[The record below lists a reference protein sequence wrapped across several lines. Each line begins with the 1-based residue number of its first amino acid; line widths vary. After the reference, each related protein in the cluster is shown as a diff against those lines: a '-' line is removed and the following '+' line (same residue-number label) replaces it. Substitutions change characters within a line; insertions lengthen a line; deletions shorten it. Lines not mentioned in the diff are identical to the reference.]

1 MDFRPL
7 VLILSAI
14 VAAPSCRRDS
24 PAPSQQVAPVLPAN
38 TPAPPSRAPARPL
51 VPPGRGARVLVDVS
65 EGLRGFTARRLAT
78 LSKLHQNVIEHALTD
93 AQSINPSLQVYAPF
107 QRCKLD
113 TAIRCD
119 AAPVPPIELGRSQT
133 YSGRDAALHLAL
145 RMPPV
150 APRPD
155 LQEPDPLDPYA
166 VTVIVTDGF
175 QSASGGAPTGAS
187 PTVACAGGPDSACI
201 GELLAQRV
209 RSGYGVWL
217 VRLHLAFDGRYFAE
231 TELDEPAWNR
241 VLQHVELLNRDPA
254 WNGLRFRARH
264 ARFSTPEGAFDWEGA
279 RPLLVWILSRET
291 AIGRSLV
298 AAMRQRLAVER
309 ITVRDNLDLDVAT
322 AELAPFDGISALLDP
337 ASIRRVRGG
346 GAADVVIV
354 DAAERSSSGV
364 AARVRCPMEGVAQVS
379 VAGAIALRGVAPPP
393 FVRLNVAWRSP
404 VIEAGISPLTSAIP
418 AQVGPFA
425 ATLDVNCRHLR
436 QGTSSHGYEVY
447 ARWSLD
453 DAMLRRQWFVT
464 ESGTTSYESP
474 DRVYDLER
482 TVVPPLRVATGRAG
496 VMDSLAL
503 TLVRR

>member
-1 MDFRPL
+1 M
-7 VLILSAI
+7 VLKSLCLLSVVI
-14 VAAPSCRRDS
+14 VAAPSCKRQ
-24 PAPSQQVAPVLPAN
+24 PSTPPQEAVPVLPTN
-38 TPAPPSRAPARPL
+38 TPAPPSPAPARPL

-93 AQSINPSLQVYAPF
+93 AQSINPSVQVYAPF
-107 QRCKLD
+107 QRCRLD
-113 TAIRCD
+113 TTIHCD
-119 AAPVPPIELGRSQT
+119 GAPVPPIDLARSQT

-175 QSASGGAPTGAS
+175 QSASGGAPAGAS

-217 VRLHLAFDGRYFAE
+217 VRLQLAFNGRYFAE
-231 TELDEPAWNR
+231 TEIDEPAWDR
-241 VLQHVELLNRDPA
+241 VLRHVEELNRDPA
-254 WNGLRFRARH
+254 WNGLRFQARH
-264 ARFSTPEGAFDWEGA
+264 PRFSTPEGAFDWRGA
-279 RPLLVWILSRET
+279 RPLLVWILSREP
-291 AIGRSLV
+291 AVGRSVV

-309 ITVRDNLDLDVAT
+309 ITVRDNLDLDVAS

-337 ASIRRVRGG
+337 ASIRRARGG
-346 GAADVVIV
+346 GAADAVIV
-354 DAAERSSSGV
+354 DPATRSSSGV
-364 AARVRCPMEGVAQVS
+364 AGRVRCPMEGVAQVS
-379 VAGAIALRGVAPPP
+379 VAGAIALRGLAPPP

-404 VIEAGISPLTSAIP
+404 VVESGISPLTAAIP

-425 ATLDVNCRHLR
+425 ASLDVNCRLVP
-436 QGTSSHGYEVY
+436 QGTSSHGYEIYV
-447 ARWSLD
+447 RWSLD
-453 DAMLRRQWFVT
+453 DATLRRQWFVT

-474 DRVYDLER
+474 EKVYDLER
-482 TVVPPLRVATGRAG
+482 MVIPPLRVATGRAG